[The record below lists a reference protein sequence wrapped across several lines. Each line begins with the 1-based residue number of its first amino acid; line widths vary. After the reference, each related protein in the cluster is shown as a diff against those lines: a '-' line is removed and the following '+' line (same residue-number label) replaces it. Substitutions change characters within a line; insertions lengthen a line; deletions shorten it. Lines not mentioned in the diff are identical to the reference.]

1 MIKFER
7 AVEDQSLVQILKL
20 QSQNLKENLSQE
32 ERDSQGFVTAK
43 HTFEQL
49 KEINLKENAVIATSY
64 GKVIAYAIAM
74 RRETGKG
81 MPVFD
86 RLFEEVDKIKI
97 GEMKFTH
104 FPYIFVGQLC
114 IAKEFRGQG
123 LVEKLYAF
131 FSAEMQNKYD
141 FIVTDI
147 SQENPRSLKAH
158 EKSGYKKIQHFFDFY
173 NNSYWDIVIKDL
185 RNH

>member
-1 MIKFER
+1 MIIFER
-7 AVEDQSLVQILKL
+7 AIDDQSLVQILEL
-20 QSQNLKENLSQE
+20 QRQNLKENLSQE

-43 HTFEQL
+43 HTFKQL
-49 KEINLKENAVIATSY
+49 KEINLKENAVIATSD

-74 RRETGKG
+74 KRETGKG

-97 GEMKFTH
+97 GEIKFTH

-131 FSAEMQNKYD
+131 FSTEMQNKYD

-185 RNH
+185 RNN

>member
-7 AVEDQSLVQILKL
+7 AIDDQSIAQILKL
-20 QSQNLKENLSQE
+20 QKQNLKENLTQE
-32 ERDSQGFVTAK
+32 ERNSQGFVTVK

-49 KEINLKENAVIATSY
+49 KKINLKENAVIATSD
-64 GKVIAYAIAM
+64 GRVIAYAVAM
-74 RRETGKG
+74 RRETGEG
-81 MPVFD
+81 MQVFD

-97 GEMKFTH
+97 GEMQFTQ
-104 FPYIFVGQLC
+104 FPYIIVGQLC
-114 IAKEFRGQG
+114 IAKKFRAQG

-131 FSAEMQNKYD
+131 FSTEMQIKYD

-158 EKSGYKKIQHFFDFY
+158 EKSGYKKVLHFFDSY
-173 NNSYWDIVIKDL
+173 NNSNWDIVIKDL
-185 RNH
+185 RKH